1 MAEGARLESVY
12 IARYRGF
19 ESLPHRHNLNPS
31 DFAVPGVFFLGL
43 EGSFLLNALF
53 VEVFKVNFRLDT
65 AVEFGFHQASD
76 ARLEFLYI
84 AGFYPNVIAHR
95 LPNHRAVVIVRQPP
109 PAFEREAEG

>member
-1 MAEGARLESVY
+1 MTLQSL
-12 IARYRGF
+12 GF
-19 ESLPHRHNLNPS
+19 S
-31 DFAVPGVFFLGL
+31 FGL

-84 AGFYPNVIAHR
+84 AGFYPNVIATACPTTAPSGKVETWKII
-95 LPNHRAVVIVRQPP
+95 LLL
-109 PAFEREAEG
+109 AECAAHL